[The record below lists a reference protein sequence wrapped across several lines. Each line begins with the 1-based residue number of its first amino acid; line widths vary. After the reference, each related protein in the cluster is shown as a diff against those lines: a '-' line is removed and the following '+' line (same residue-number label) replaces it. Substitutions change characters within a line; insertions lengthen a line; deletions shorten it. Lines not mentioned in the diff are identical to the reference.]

1 MLLWILFAILTAGA
15 LGAVFSP
22 LFRQPEVNESRDLY
36 DVAVY
41 KDQLKEIDQDIDR
54 GLISEQEA
62 RTAKT
67 EISRRLLKSAEKLE
81 KNTSSG
87 KTGNIPPKSAI
98 FASLI
103 LVPVLSLGMYIRFGY
118 PTPPAPLT
126 CIQQASR
133 FEQTKELTHVLELV
147 GKAEAQLKKK
157 PDDARG
163 WFVLAPIYLKLQCYQ
178 ESANAY
184 KKVMELKGVNGKL
197 LAEYGEALVRANKSV
212 ITPEARAAFR
222 KSLELQ
228 PDRMLPRI
236 RLIMAL
242 EQDGKNEEA
251 AKAWAKIYE
260 EKDSSIPLKRMAQ
273 MRYKALTGK
282 ELDGGV
288 KQAQKKEDT
297 LGNPSSEDIKA
308 AGEMSAEDRG
318 AMIQNMVTGLAER
331 LSEKGGTLQEW
342 MRLIRAYNVLGKKD
356 QALKALKDAKENLK
370 SNADDIKK
378 LDQFASQLGLKS

>member
-15 LGAVFSP
+15 LGAVLGP
-22 LFRQPEVNESRDLY
+22 LFRQPEVNENRDLY

-41 KDQLKEIDQDIDR
+41 KDQLREIEQDIER

-81 KNTSSG
+81 KNTTSG
-87 KTGNIPPKSAI
+87 KAGNIPPKSAI

-118 PTPPAPLT
+118 PTPPPPLT
-126 CIQQASR
+126 CIQKASR

-147 GKAEAQLKKK
+147 AKAEGHLAKQ
-157 PDDARG
+157 PDDPRG
-163 WFVLAPIYLKLQCYQ
+163 WFSLAPIYLRLQCYK
-178 ESANAY
+178 EAANAY
-184 KKVMELKGVNGKL
+184 KKVMELKGINGEL
-197 LAEYGEALVRANKSV
+197 LAEYGEAVVRANKGL
-212 ITPEARAAFR
+212 ITPEAESAFR
-222 KSLELQ
+222 RSLKLE
-228 PDRMLPRI
+228 PGRMLPRI

-242 EQDGKNEEA
+242 EQDSKKEEA

-282 ELDGGV
+282 ELDGGI
-288 KQAQKKEDT
+288 KQAQKKENT
-297 LGNPSSEDIKA
+297 LANPSSEDIKA
-308 AGEMSAEDRG
+308 AGEMSAEDRS
-318 AMIQNMVTGLAER
+318 AMIQNMVSGLAER

-370 SNADDIKK
+370 SNVDDIKK